1 MDLYPVLIA
10 EFSVLLPCSGN
21 NSGIA
26 QLGIGLMIETRKGK
40 PLNGTPLRLNLR
52 KECTVRGECAIRA
65 HDHHDLSTYTHSSV
79 PAIIIRLIRCMPRTE
94 TVDGIQTLLFAAL
107 FPKRKCM

>member
-1 MDLYPVLIA
+1 MKSNASMCVDKYIMFVKFA

-52 KECTVRGECAIRA
+52 KECTVRGECVNRA
-65 HDHHDLSTYTHSSV
+65 HDHHLSIHTHSSV
-79 PAIIIRLIRCMPRTE
+79 SAIIHRSICY
-94 TVDGIQTLLFAAL
+94 VLLN
-107 FPKRKCM
+107 RKQSKS